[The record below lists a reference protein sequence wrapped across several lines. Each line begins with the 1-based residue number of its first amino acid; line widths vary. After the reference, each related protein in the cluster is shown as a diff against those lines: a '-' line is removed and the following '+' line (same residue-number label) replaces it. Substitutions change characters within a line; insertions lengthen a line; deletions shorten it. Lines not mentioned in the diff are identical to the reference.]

1 MRDSAPT
8 TSLTGIQSSDRSSL
22 ETGHALIHTP
32 GSAAAVTAA
41 AQRIGP
47 VVDLDEHRHH
57 MEPSWRRCEPIV
69 GQRNERATGHRR
81 RDTGRAGDAEMT
93 VPAGMTVI
101 EGSLGDSA
109 GADDFDR
116 LRARGPSVVAIGKFD
131 GVHRGHQ
138 QLLVRTLAEA
148 RRHGLPPGV
157 VTFDVHPGE
166 VLHRRQHR
174 YLTLQ
179 AERLALLAAAR
190 MQFVVLLRS
199 TPELFAMP
207 PEAFVDA
214 LVAAVD
220 CKMIVVGSNFR
231 FGKGAAGTPDTLR
244 GMGARHGTRV
254 VTQGLIPDNATVV
267 SSTRIRRELAAG
279 RLADV
284 AALLGRPFSVS
295 GTLQVQVAGQEPWTV
310 TVPAEQA
317 LPVAGAYEGELA
329 LRDHGGQWTRRP
341 VVVNTPSAGTRLTL
355 ERLTDLPSVELPRTV
370 RLTFTASRR

>member
-1 MRDSAPT
+1 M
-8 TSLTGIQSSDRSSL
+8 
-22 ETGHALIHTP
+22 TP
-32 GSAAAVTAA
+32 
-41 AQRIGP
+41 
-47 VVDLDEHRHH
+47 
-57 MEPSWRRCEPIV
+57 
-69 GQRNERATGHRR
+69 
-81 RDTGRAGDAEMT
+81 EMT
-93 VPAGMTVI
+93 VPARMTVV

-109 GADDFDR
+109 GADDFDQV
-116 LRARGPSVVAIGKFD
+116 RARGPSVVAIGKFD

-166 VLHRRQHR
+166 VLHQRQHR

-214 LVAAVD
+214 LVAAVG
-220 CKMIVVGSNFR
+220 CKMIVVGANFR

-244 GMGARHGTRV
+244 SMGGRHGTRV
-254 VTQGLIPDNATVV
+254 VTQGLIPDNATAV

-279 RLADV
+279 RVTDV
-284 AALLGRPFSVS
+284 ASLLGRPFSVS
-295 GTLQVQVAGQEPWTV
+295 GTLQVAGQQQWMV

-317 LPVAGAYEGELA
+317 LPVAGAYEGELV
-329 LRDHGGQWTRRP
+329 LRHHDGQWTRRP
-341 VVVNTPSAGTRLTL
+341 VVVNTPSAGTRLIL
-355 ERLTDLPSVELPRTV
+355 DRLTDLPSVEPTRTV